1 MGQSH
6 LTFQISSFNVK
17 SQLGCD
23 DKDENYELADYQ
35 NWVQNGE
42 VGVRSGNVV
51 LVRFLSVSETI
62 FIVYANNVST
72 RIRT

>member
-6 LTFQISSFNVK
+6 LTFQVSSFNVK

-35 NWVQNGE
+35 NWVENGE
-42 VGVRSGNVV
+42 VGVRSGT
-51 LVRFLSVSETI
+51 LF
-62 FIVYANNVST
+62 
-72 RIRT
+72 

>member
-1 MGQSH
+1 M
-6 LTFQISSFNVK
+6 TFQVSSFNVK

-35 NWVQNGE
+35 NWVENGE

-51 LVRFLSVSETI
+51 FSSVSI
-62 FIVYANNVST
+62 GVGDYFHCL
-72 RIRT
+72 R